1 MKLETAKLCEDFCC
15 LPQVRA
21 NLPPGVDGWG
31 ISLQGL
37 MSMVVVG
44 GFVIAGTFYWMN
56 RKVVPLIEKRAPTK
70 KKKSKM
76 SVGES
81 FTFLLK
87 SRYIRD
93 LATLV
98 SSCIRAAARKFE
110 HSQLQF

>member
-1 MKLETAKLCEDFCC
+1 MGALCNITC
-15 LPQVRA
+15 LWQVRA

-31 ISLQGL
+31 ASLQGL

-44 GFVIAGTFYWMN
+44 GLIIAGTFYWMN
-56 RKVVPLIEKRAPTK
+56 RNVVPLIEVKAPKRK
-70 KKKSKM
+70 KKAKM

-98 SSCIRAAARKFE
+98 RLI
-110 HSQLQF
+110 